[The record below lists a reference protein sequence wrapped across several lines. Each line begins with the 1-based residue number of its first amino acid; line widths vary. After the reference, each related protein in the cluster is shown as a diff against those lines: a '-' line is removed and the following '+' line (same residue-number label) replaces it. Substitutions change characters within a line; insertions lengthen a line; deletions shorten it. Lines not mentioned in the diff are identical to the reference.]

1 MLKQETKNWLGT
13 THVSKIQPEAKTLIT
28 IDEETSIEKT
38 LKLLAKHQILSV
50 PVMNED
56 TLKGFVDIYEIMA
69 YTAFSEAKQVDWKK
83 PASELLG
90 TMGNIVDDDV
100 NGVWLVKEGSS
111 LYKPLEW
118 LSKGVRR
125 FLVETESSGW
135 RLVSQSDMVKF
146 LWKNWDKF
154 QLGEITIDEA
164 KIVNKP
170 VLRAD
175 TRAPAIDCFKRMR
188 VHEVNGIAI
197 TDSSGSLVGT
207 LSESDLR
214 GLTPQSIERLH
225 FPVIEFLKIQN
236 LGVVPEVLT
245 VRSNTPLRELM
256 ETICKKKKHR
266 LFIVD
271 DKKQLVGIVTL
282 SDIIAFFWSH
292 TMLYWFSTE

>member
-1 MLKQETKNWLGT
+1 MLKQETKNFLGI
-13 THVSKIQPEAKTLIT
+13 THVSKIVPEAKALIT
-28 IDEETSIEKT
+28 IDEETTIEKT
-38 LKLLAKHQILSV
+38 LKLMSKHQILSV
-50 PVMNED
+50 PVMRDD
-56 TLKGFVDIYEIMA
+56 TLRGFVDIYEIMS
-69 YTAFSEAKQVDWKK
+69 YTAFCDTGRVDWKK
-83 PASELLG
+83 PAAELLG

-154 QLGEITIDEA
+154 GLGDITIEEA
-164 KIVNKP
+164 KIATKP
-170 VLRAD
+170 VIRAD
-175 TRAPAIDCFKRMR
+175 TRALALDCFKRMR
-188 VHEVNGIAI
+188 IHEVNGLAV
-197 TDSSGSLVGT
+197 TDSFGSLVGT

-214 GLTPQSIERLH
+214 GLTLETMDRLQ
-225 FPVIEFLKIQN
+225 FSVLDFLKIQN

-245 VRSNTPLRELM
+245 VRSNMPLRELL

-266 LFIVD
+266 LFILD
-271 DKKQLVGIVTL
+271 NQKQLTGIVTL
-282 SDIIAFFWSH
+282 TDIISYFWGH
-292 TMLYWFSTE
+292 TMQYWFSTE